1 MWSQPEVLMNFL
13 LLLLQEEA
21 APVKTSN
28 AMATHNWFIILAV
41 GAFLLWSISYSLHLQ
56 KEALKR
62 KKGREDL
69 LLRKDALLDRIAD
82 LEGQKESGKISDKN
96 YRDELKEL
104 RFKLSRVMDQI
115 AKRKSQS

>member
-1 MWSQPEVLMNFL
+1 MNFLL

-41 GAFLLWSISYSLHLQ
+41 GAFLLWSVSYSLHLQ

-69 LLRKDALLDRIAD
+69 LLRKDTLLDKIAD
-82 LEGQKESGKISDKN
+82 LDEQKESGKISDKK
-96 YRDELKEL
+96 YKEEMKEL
-104 RFKLSRVMDQI
+104 RFQLSRVMDLLG
-115 AKRKSQS
+115 KRASRS

>member
-1 MWSQPEVLMNFL
+1 MRSQPEVLMNFL

-56 KEALKR
+56 TAALKR
-62 KKGREDL
+62 RKGREDL
-69 LLRKDALLDRIAD
+69 LHRRESLLDKIAD
-82 LEGQKESGKISDKN
+82 LEEQKEAGKVAD
-96 YRDELKEL
+96 
-104 RFKLSRVMDQI
+104 
-115 AKRKSQS
+115 RKYKD

>member
-1 MWSQPEVLMNFL
+1 MNFL

-41 GAFLLWSISYSLHLQ
+41 GVFLLWSISYSLHLQ